1 MKSLVTLIKL
11 QKTYVDEQRVVL
23 AKLQEQLQ
31 TIEDKIVAQHVLQE
45 QQKELLHENP
55 DMGLTYGAFLEQ
67 QLKKKEALE
76 KEKGVMEYAI
86 ELALD
91 KLAGLFEE
99 QKRYEIAQQQREEEE
114 KRIEAD
120 RETKILDEVGSV
132 SFVRKE
138 G

>member
-11 QKTYVDEQRVVL
+11 QKTYVDEQRLVL
-23 AKLQEQLQ
+23 VKLQEQLQ
-31 TIEDKIVAQHVLQE
+31 AIQNKILAAHALQE
-45 QQKELLHENP
+45 QQKELLHKNP
-55 DMGLTYGAFLEQ
+55 DMGLTYGDYLEQ
-67 QLKKKEALE
+67 YLKKLELFE
-76 KEKGVMEYAI
+76 KEKDTMKYAI

-99 QKRYEIAQQQREEEE
+99 QKRYEIAQRQRDEEE

-132 SFVRKE
+132 SFVRKK

>member
-55 DMGLTYGAFLEQ
+55 DMGLTYGDFLEQ